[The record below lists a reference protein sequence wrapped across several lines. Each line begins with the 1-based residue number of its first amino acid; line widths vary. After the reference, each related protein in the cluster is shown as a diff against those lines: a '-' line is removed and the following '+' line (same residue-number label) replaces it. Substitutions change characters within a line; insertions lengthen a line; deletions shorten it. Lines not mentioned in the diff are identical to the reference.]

1 MKNKTKTMIISAV
14 LAMATMGVFAH
25 PVEFGNGVVANQHDS
40 IAVGNGVVN
49 TSNNSIGL
57 GNGVTANTNAIAI
70 GNGVGANNINTIAI
84 GNGVHANS
92 TTSVAIGYGL
102 TTDGNDAVNIGNIN
116 HGATKDSV
124 LVGAFN
130 NVKNQTGDSTG
141 DVLIGNRNTLQ
152 DSYHGIVIGKSSTIN
167 NASYGVAIGNDAS
180 VTQDESVAIGHNAK
194 ASVVTGTSSSVI
206 NGKTHTFTGVM
217 PLGTVS
223 IGDTDKE
230 RTITNVAAGRIESD
244 STDAVNGSQ
253 LHAVI
258 DEINT
263 NGVNIKANK
272 DAINEL
278 NTYIAT
284 NVDAIDET
292 QKQVK
297 TNTADIRSNIAL
309 INDNHQ
315 AITNVGAQ
323 VNTLQATQNAHTG
336 DISALKQ
343 VSTNHENRITT
354 LETQS
359 QQMFGDINN
368 KVNQLERGTNK
379 AIASVSALSALHWNG
394 FDAHNKLAFSA
405 GFGHYKNANA
415 GALGAFYA
423 PNEKVMFYV
432 GQSFGST
439 SVTNASV
446 NFKVGKTTNVKR
458 DELKDLKERI
468 EMLENLLSK

>member
-1 MKNKTKTMIISAV
+1 MNNKMKTTILSAV
-14 LAMATMGVFAH
+14 LAMATMGVFAN

-40 IAVGNGVVN
+40 VAVGNGVIN

-57 GNGVTANTNAIAI
+57 GNGVTADTNAIAI
-70 GNGVGANNINTIAI
+70 GNGVGAHNINTIAI

-92 TTSVAIGYGL
+92 TTSIAIGYGL

-130 NVKNQTGDSTG
+130 NVENHTGNSTG
-141 DVLIGNRNTLQ
+141 DVLLGNRNTLQ
-152 DSYHGIVIGKSSTIN
+152 DSYHGIILGKSSKIN
-167 NASYGVAIGNDAS
+167 NASYGIAIGNDAS

-194 ASVVTGTSSSVI
+194 ANIVTGTSSSVI
-206 NGKTHTFTGVM
+206 NGKTHTFAGVV
-217 PLGTVS
+217 PVGTVS
-223 IGDTDKE
+223 IGDTGKE
-230 RTITNVAAGRIESD
+230 RTVTNVSAGRIDSD

-253 LHAVI
+253 LHAAI

-263 NGVNIKANK
+263 NGINIKTNK
-272 DAINEL
+272 DAIDEL
-278 NTYIAT
+278 HTYVAT
-284 NVDAIDET
+284 NADAIVET
-292 QKQVK
+292 QKQVR
-297 TNTADIRSNIAL
+297 TNTADIRSNTAL

-315 AITNVGAQ
+315 SITNVSAQ
-323 VNTLQATQNAHTG
+323 VNTLRDIQNAHTG

-343 VSTNHENRITT
+343 LSMNHENRITT
-354 LETQS
+354 LENQS
-359 QQMFGDINN
+359 QQMFGNFDN
-368 KVNQLERGTNK
+368 KINQLERGTNA
-379 AIASVSALSALHWNG
+379 AIASVSALGALHWDG
-394 FDAHNKLAFSA
+394 FDVNNKLSFSA

-423 PNEKVMFYV
+423 PNENVMFYV
-432 GQSFGST
+432 GQSFGSAK
-439 SVTNASV
+439 VTNASV

-458 DELKDLKERI
+458 DELKDLKERV